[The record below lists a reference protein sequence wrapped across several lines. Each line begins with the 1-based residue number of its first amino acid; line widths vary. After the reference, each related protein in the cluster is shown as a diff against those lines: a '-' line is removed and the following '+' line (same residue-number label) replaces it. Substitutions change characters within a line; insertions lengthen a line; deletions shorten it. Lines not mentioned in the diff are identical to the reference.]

1 MINNP
6 EPLSTAPR
14 RLSGKTLKPGMCN
27 VPVHMPEE
35 ARTVLGRAAV
45 LTHSKSTSR
54 AALRWIQ
61 GGLARQ
67 LPRAGVAFQEA
78 IVRTFGESVVE
89 NGTDHTV
96 RESQHDFVES
106 I

>member
-1 MINNP
+1 
-6 EPLSTAPR
+6 
-14 RLSGKTLKPGMCN
+14 
-27 VPVHMPEE
+27 
-35 ARTVLGRAAV
+35 
-45 LTHSKSTSR
+45 
-54 AALRWIQ
+54 LRWIQ